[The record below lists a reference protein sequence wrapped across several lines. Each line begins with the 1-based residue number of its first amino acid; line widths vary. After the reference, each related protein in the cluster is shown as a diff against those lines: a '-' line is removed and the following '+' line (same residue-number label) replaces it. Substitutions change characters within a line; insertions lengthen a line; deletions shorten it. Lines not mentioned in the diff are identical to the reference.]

1 MAGQAGDD
9 DKDDDDFE
17 FELEAVDPEI
27 LEHAR
32 RRGERQVQE
41 TDARA
46 AHLETFEAPT
56 EADPISLDDFE
67 GFRFTTQHLL
77 IATAILAVFMSIV
90 RLGGGCNAL
99 FISGIAALAY
109 GWWFVLR
116 KEGLERLERER
127 RRAEAS
133 ERLASLRKNDQ
144 GESIDSL
151 VGRGVTYD
159 EDEYIPEKSG
169 FSFSFSLKQVM
180 IVFAIAAVIL
190 GLASL
195 FGPQTASLMLGI
207 VAVIGLVVLIMG
219 FELPGIIVFG
229 WWVLIA
235 LYVIMSVAAVFM
247 GKANQVP

>member
-1 MAGQAGDD
+1 MAGQAGD
-9 DKDDDDFE
+9 DDDDFE
-17 FELEAVDPEI
+17 FELEAVDPDI

-32 RRGERQVQE
+32 RRGERQIQE
-41 TDARA
+41 TEARA

-99 FISGIAALAY
+99 FISGISALAY

-116 KEGLERLERER
+116 KERLERLERER

-133 ERLASLRKNDQ
+133 ERLADLRKNEQ
-144 GESIDSL
+144 GEPVDSL
-151 VGRGVTYD
+151 SARGVTYD
-159 EDEYIPEKSG
+159 EEEYIPERPG

-180 IVFAIAAVIL
+180 IVFVIAAVML

-195 FGPQTASLMLGI
+195 FSPQTAALMLGI

-229 WWVLIA
+229 WWVLIG
-235 LYVIMSVAAVFM
+235 LYVVMSIAAVIM
-247 GKANQVP
+247 GRGNQVP

>member
-1 MAGQAGDD
+1 MAGQAGD
-9 DKDDDDFE
+9 DDDDFE
-17 FELEAVDPEI
+17 FELEAVDPDI

-32 RRGERQVQE
+32 RRGERQIQE
-41 TDARA
+41 TEARA

-99 FISGIAALAY
+99 FISGIATLAY

-116 KEGLERLERER
+116 KERLERLERER

-133 ERLASLRKNDQ
+133 ERLARLQRGDKST
-144 GESIDSL
+144 DSL
-151 VGRGVTYD
+151 SGRGVTYD
-159 EDEYIPEKSG
+159 KEEYIPERPG

-180 IVFAIAAVIL
+180 TVFAIAAVML
-190 GLASL
+190 GMASL
-195 FGPQTASLMLGI
+195 FGPETAALMLGI

-229 WWVLIA
+229 WWVLIG
-235 LYVIMSVAAVFM
+235 LYVVMSIGAVIM
-247 GKANQVP
+247 GRGNQVP

>member
-1 MAGQAGDD
+1 MAGQTGDD
-9 DKDDDDFE
+9 DDDDFE

-27 LEHAR
+27 LEHSR
-32 RRGERQVQE
+32 RRGERQIQE
-41 TDARA
+41 TEARA

-99 FISGIAALAY
+99 FISGIATLAY

-116 KEGLERLERER
+116 KERLERLERER

-133 ERLASLRKNDQ
+133 ERLASLHKNER
-144 GESIDSL
+144 GEPTDSL
-151 VGRGVTYD
+151 SARGVTYD
-159 EDEYIPEKSG
+159 EDEYVPEKPG

-180 IVFAIAAVIL
+180 FVFVIAAVML

-195 FGPQTASLMLGI
+195 FGAENAALMLGI
-207 VAVIGLVVLIMG
+207 VAVVGLVVLIMG

-229 WWVLIA
+229 WWVLIG
-235 LYVIMSVAAVFM
+235 LYVVMSIAAVIM
-247 GKANQVP
+247 GRDNQVP